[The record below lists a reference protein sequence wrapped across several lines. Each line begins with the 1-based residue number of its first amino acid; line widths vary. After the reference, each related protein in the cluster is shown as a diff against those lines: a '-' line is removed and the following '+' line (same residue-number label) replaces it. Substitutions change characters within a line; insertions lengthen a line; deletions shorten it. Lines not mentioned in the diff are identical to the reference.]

1 MVAIELQDATAAK
14 GQILVVEDDQTLG
27 EALCGVLRREGYN
40 ATLATGFNAALEILE
55 AERSIDLMLVDIVM
69 PDGVNG
75 LALSRMARLRRRD
88 LKVIYITGYSIPGL
102 EREALAPGAAQAGGR
117 SAAVRGDPPGARRLV
132 RCLSGTCQPEPR
144 AQRFGRA
151 SSITGGSPSAT
162 TP

>member
-1 MVAIELQDATAAK
+1 MVAIESQDSTGAK

-102 EREALAPGAAQAGGR
+102 EREALGPVLHKPVDDQLLFEEIRRALAG
-117 SAAVRGDPPGARRLV
+117 
-132 RCLSGTCQPEPR
+132 
-144 AQRFGRA
+144 
-151 SSITGGSPSAT
+151 
-162 TP
+162 